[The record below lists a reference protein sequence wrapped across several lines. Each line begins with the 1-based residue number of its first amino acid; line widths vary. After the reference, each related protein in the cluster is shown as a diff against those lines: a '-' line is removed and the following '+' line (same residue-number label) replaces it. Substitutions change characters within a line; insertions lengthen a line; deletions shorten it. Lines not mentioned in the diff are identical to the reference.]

1 EPFAIADDG
10 GVQRLHLGRKPL
22 LLLGRGLALL
32 LRHLAQGLELQ
43 PSQRRQ
49 VQLALADLRA
59 KRLVALGL
67 LGLALEAFQAA
78 ALLAEDVVE
87 AVQILLRLL
96 YLALGRLAP
105 GLVLGDARR
114 LLDEVAAVLWL
125 GRDDQADPPL
135 LDDRVGL
142 GAHPRAEE
150 ELDDV
155 EQAAR
160 RLV

>member
-1 EPFAIADDG
+1 RVRFPLFSLTAPPPSE
-10 GVQRLHLGRKPL
+10 VYTLSLHD
-22 LLLGRGLALL
+22 AL
-32 LRHLAQGLELQ
+32 
-43 PSQRRQ
+43 PI
-49 VQLALADLRA
+49 
-59 KRLVALGL
+59 
-67 LGLALEAFQAA
+67 
-78 ALLAEDVVE
+78 LLAEDVVE
-87 AVQILLRLL
+87 AEQILLRLL
-96 YLALGRLAP
+96 HLALGRLAP

-160 RLV
+160 RLVDQVLTLTVAEEPARDRALVQGGVLRGDEP